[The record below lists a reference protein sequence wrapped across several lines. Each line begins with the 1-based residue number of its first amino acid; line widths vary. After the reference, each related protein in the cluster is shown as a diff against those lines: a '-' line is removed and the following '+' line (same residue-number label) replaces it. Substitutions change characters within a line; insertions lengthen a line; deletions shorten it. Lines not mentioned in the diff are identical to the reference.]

1 MGLFKRIYDWL
12 LSLFWYARSVVS
24 LFLIYMLIEVVF
36 GCRGNDV
43 GFASP
48 LLLRFGF
55 SATMLE
61 SFVLTATMLMPCA
74 CAMQEYRDGHH
85 HDRPSEPRQ
94 DFAAAGTGGES
105 SWQSTSRV
113 GVSDADAV
121 IQGGEF
127 TIE

>member
-36 GCRGNDV
+36 GCRGNDDD

-55 SATMLE
+55 STTMLDG
-61 SFVLTATMLMPCA
+61 FVLTATMLMPCA
-74 CAMQEYRDGHH
+74 CAM
-85 HDRPSEPRQ
+85 
-94 DFAAAGTGGES
+94 
-105 SWQSTSRV
+105 
-113 GVSDADAV
+113 
-121 IQGGEF
+121 
-127 TIE
+127 